1 MSTTAARATADSCEL
16 SERVHCVRQR
26 SLALIRGLSAEDMQV
41 QVADH
46 ASPTKWHLAHTS
58 WFFERFILTRENP
71 GYRVFNGDFDYL
83 FNSYYVTAGS
93 MHPRAQRGFL
103 TRPGIDE
110 VLAYRQYVDDAMQD
124 FLASSPSPELR
135 QLVEL
140 GLQHEQQHQELLLTD
155 IKQVLAANPLEP
167 ALTSSA
173 PRVSAPPPALVFH
186 DGPQGVCEIG
196 HTGQRFAFDNE
207 GPRHRVFLPA
217 HALANRL
224 VTNGEYRDFIR
235 DGGYDD
241 PALWLSD
248 GWALRC
254 GAGWQHPLYW
264 DSALETEFTLA
275 GRQPIDPHAPATHL
289 SFYEADAYARWAG
302 ARLPTEA
309 EWELA
314 AAAVALES
322 ASVNGPESLSDHAA
336 GKRHP
341 TGWHAAGSND
351 PTRIQQL
358 FGQCWQWTA
367 SAYSPYPGYRPPAG
381 AIGEYNGKFMCNQMV
396 LRGSSCATP
405 DGHARETY
413 RNFFYPSDRWQFSG
427 IRLAR

>member
-1 MSTTAARATADSCEL
+1 MPMTAARATDDSAEL
-16 SERVHCVRQR
+16 SERVHRVRQR

-41 QVADH
+41 QVAEH

-58 WFFERFILTRENP
+58 WFFERFILTQENP
-71 GYRVFNGDFDYL
+71 DYRVFHADFDYL

-93 MHPRAQRGFL
+93 MHPRSQRGFL

-110 VLAYRQYVDDAMQD
+110 VLAYRQHVDDALQTL
-124 FLASSPSPELR
+124 LASPLTPALR

-140 GLQHEQQHQELLLTD
+140 GLHHEQQHQELLLTD

-167 ALTSSA
+167 ALTLNAPGISSPA
-173 PRVSAPPPALVFH
+173 PALAFH
-186 DGPQGVCEIG
+186 DGPEGVCEIG
-196 HTGQRFAFDNE
+196 HAGDAFAFDNE
-207 GPRHRVFLPA
+207 GPRHRVFLHS

-224 VTNGEYRDFIR
+224 VTNGEYREFIR

-248 GWALRC
+248 GWALKC
-254 GAGWQHPLYW
+254 DAGWQRPLYW

-314 AAAVALES
+314 AAGVLSEG
-322 ASVNGPESLSDHAA
+322 GPEPDTDDW
-336 GKRHP
+336 HP
-341 TGWHAAGSND
+341 TGSDHGSGM
-351 PTRIQQL
+351 QQL

-367 SAYSPYPGYRPPAG
+367 SAYSPYPGYSPPAG

-405 DGHARETY
+405 GGHARVTY

-427 IRLAR
+427 IRLAH

>member
-1 MSTTAARATADSCEL
+1 MPMTAARATDDSAEL
-16 SERVHCVRQR
+16 SERVHRVRQR
-26 SLALIRGLSAEDMQV
+26 SLALIRGLSAEDVQV
-41 QVADH
+41 QVAEH

-58 WFFERFILTRENP
+58 WFFERFILTQENP
-71 GYRVFNGDFDYL
+71 DYRVFHADFDYL

-93 MHPRAQRGFL
+93 MHPRPQRGFL
-103 TRPGIDE
+103 TRPRIDE
-110 VLAYRQYVDDAMQD
+110 VLAYRQHVDEALQTL
-124 FLASSPSPELR
+124 LASPLTPALR

-140 GLQHEQQHQELLLTD
+140 GLHHEQQHQELLLTD

-167 ALTSSA
+167 ALTLNAPGVSSPA
-173 PRVSAPPPALVFH
+173 PALAFH
-186 DGPQGVCEIG
+186 DGPEGVCEIG
-196 HTGQRFAFDNE
+196 HAGDAFAFDNE
-207 GPRHRVFLPA
+207 GPRHRVFLHS

-224 VTNGEYRDFIR
+224 VTNGEYREFIR
-235 DGGYDD
+235 DGGYGD

-248 GWALRC
+248 GWALKC
-254 GAGWQHPLYW
+254 DAGWQRPLYW

-289 SFYEADAYARWAG
+289 SFYEADAFARWAG

-314 AAAVALES
+314 AAAVLPAG
-322 ASVNGPESLSDHAA
+322 GPEPDTDDW
-336 GKRHP
+336 HP
-341 TGWHAAGSND
+341 TGSDHGSGM
-351 PTRIQQL
+351 QQL

-367 SAYSPYPGYRPPAG
+367 SAYSPYPGYSPPAG

-405 DGHARETY
+405 GGHARVTY

-427 IRLAR
+427 IRLAH

>member
-1 MSTTAARATADSCEL
+1 MPMTAARATDDSAEL
-16 SERVHCVRQR
+16 SERVHRVRQR

-41 QVADH
+41 QVAEH

-58 WFFERFILTRENP
+58 WFFERFILTQENP
-71 GYRVFNGDFDYL
+71 DYRVFHADFDYL

-93 MHPRAQRGFL
+93 MHPRSQRGFL

-110 VLAYRQYVDDAMQD
+110 VLAYRQHVDDALQTL
-124 FLASSPSPELR
+124 LASPLTPALR

-140 GLQHEQQHQELLLTD
+140 GLHHEQQHQELLLTD

-167 ALTSSA
+167 ALTLNAPGVSSPA
-173 PRVSAPPPALVFH
+173 PALAFH
-186 DGPQGVCEIG
+186 DGPEGVCEIG
-196 HTGQRFAFDNE
+196 HAGDAFTFDNE
-207 GPRHRVFLPA
+207 GPRHRVFLHS

-224 VTNGEYRDFIR
+224 VTNGEYREFIR

-248 GWALRC
+248 GWALKC
-254 GAGWQHPLYW
+254 DAGWQRPLYW
-264 DSALETEFTLA
+264 DSALETEVTLA

-289 SFYEADAYARWAG
+289 SFYEADAFARWAG

-314 AAAVALES
+314 AAAVLPAG
-322 ASVNGPESLSDHAA
+322 GPEPDTDDW
-336 GKRHP
+336 HP
-341 TGWHAAGSND
+341 TGSDHGSGM
-351 PTRIQQL
+351 QQL

-367 SAYSPYPGYRPPAG
+367 SAYSPYPGYSPPAG

-405 DGHARETY
+405 GGHARVTY

-427 IRLAR
+427 IRLAH

>member
-1 MSTTAARATADSCEL
+1 MPMTAARATDDSAEL
-16 SERVHCVRQR
+16 SERVHRVRQR

-41 QVADH
+41 QVAEH

-58 WFFERFILTRENP
+58 WFFERFILTQENP
-71 GYRVFNGDFDYL
+71 DYRVFHADFDYL

-93 MHPRAQRGFL
+93 MHPRPQRGFL
-103 TRPGIDE
+103 TRPRIDE
-110 VLAYRQYVDDAMQD
+110 VLAYRQHVDEALQTL
-124 FLASSPSPELR
+124 LASPLTPALR

-140 GLQHEQQHQELLLTD
+140 GLHHEQQHQELLLTD

-167 ALTSSA
+167 ALTLNAPGVSSPA
-173 PRVSAPPPALVFH
+173 PALAFH
-186 DGPQGVCEIG
+186 DGPEGVCEIG
-196 HTGQRFAFDNE
+196 HAGDAFTFDNE
-207 GPRHRVFLPA
+207 GPRHRVFLHS

-224 VTNGEYRDFIR
+224 VTNGEYREFIR

-248 GWALRC
+248 GWALKC
-254 GAGWQHPLYW
+254 DAGWQRPLYW

-289 SFYEADAYARWAG
+289 SFYEADAFARWAG

-314 AAAVALES
+314 AAAVLPAG
-322 ASVNGPESLSDHAA
+322 GPEPDTDDW
-336 GKRHP
+336 HP
-341 TGWHAAGSND
+341 TGSDHGSGM
-351 PTRIQQL
+351 QQL

-367 SAYSPYPGYRPPAG
+367 SAYSPYPGYSPPAG

-405 DGHARETY
+405 GGHARVTY

-427 IRLAR
+427 IRLAH

>member
-1 MSTTAARATADSCEL
+1 MSTSAARATVDSCEL
-16 SERVHCVRQR
+16 SERVHRVRQR
-26 SLALIRGLSAEDMQV
+26 SLALTRGLTAEDMQV

-58 WFFERFILTRENP
+58 WFFERFILTPESP
-71 GYRVFNGDFDYL
+71 GYRLFNADFDYL

-93 MHPRAQRGFL
+93 MHPRPQRGFL
-103 TRPGIDE
+103 TRPAMDD
-110 VLAYRQYVDDAMQD
+110 VLAYRQYVDGAMQD
-124 FLASSPSPELR
+124 FLRAPLSPALR
-135 QLVEL
+135 QRIEL
-140 GLQHEQQHQELLLTD
+140 GLHHEQQHQELLLTD
-155 IKQVLAANPLEP
+155 IKQVFAANPLEP
-167 ALTSSA
+167 ALSGT
-173 PRVSAPPPALVFH
+173 APPLSPPAPALVFH
-186 DGPQGVCEIG
+186 DGPEGVWEIG
-196 HTGQRFAFDNE
+196 HTGDAFAFDNE
-207 GPRHRVFLPA
+207 GPRHCSLVQA

-224 VTNGEYRDFIR
+224 TTNSEYRDFVR

-248 GWALRC
+248 GWAQKC
-254 GAGWQHPLYW
+254 AASWQRPLYW

-275 GRQPIDPHAPATHL
+275 GRRPIDPHAPATHL

-314 AAAVALES
+314 AAAVALECEVDPG
-322 ASVNGPESLSDHAA
+322 AGSL
-336 GKRHP
+336 HP
-341 TGWHAAGSND
+341 TGGGGNNSM
-351 PTRIQQL
+351 QQL
-358 FGQCWQWTA
+358 YGQCWQWTA

-381 AIGEYNGKFMCNQMV
+381 ALGEYNGKFMCNQMV
-396 LRGSSCATP
+396 LRGSSCATSA
-405 DGHARETY
+405 GHARATY

>member
-1 MSTTAARATADSCEL
+1 MPTTAARATVDSCEL
-16 SERVHCVRQR
+16 SERAHRVRQR

-41 QVADH
+41 QVAEH

-58 WFFERFILTRENP
+58 WFFERFILTQENP
-71 GYRVFNGDFDYL
+71 GYRVFHADFDYL

-93 MHPRAQRGFL
+93 MHPRPQRGFL
-103 TRPGIDE
+103 TRPGIDD
-110 VLAYRQYVDDAMQD
+110 VLAYRQHVDDALQD
-124 FLASSPSPELR
+124 LLTSPLTPALR
-135 QLVEL
+135 QCVEL
-140 GLQHEQQHQELLLTD
+140 GLHHEQQHQELLLTD

-167 ALTSSA
+167 ALTLNA
-173 PRVSAPPPALVFH
+173 PRVSTPPPALAFH
-186 DGPQGVCEIG
+186 DGPEGVCEIG
-196 HTGQRFAFDNE
+196 HAGGAFAFDNE
-207 GPRHRVFLPA
+207 GPRHREFLHS

-248 GWALRC
+248 GWALKC
-254 GAGWQHPLYW
+254 DAGWQRPLYW

-314 AAAVALES
+314 AAAVLPES
-322 ASVNGPESLSDHAA
+322 GPEPDA
-336 GKRHP
+336 GDWHP
-341 TGWHAAGSND
+341 TRVDDSTGM
-351 PTRIQQL
+351 QQL

-405 DGHARETY
+405 HGHARATY

-427 IRLAR
+427 IRLAL

>member
-1 MSTTAARATADSCEL
+1 MPMTAARATDDSAEL
-16 SERVHCVRQR
+16 SERVHRVRQR

-41 QVADH
+41 QVAEH

-58 WFFERFILTRENP
+58 WFFERFILTQENP
-71 GYRVFNGDFDYL
+71 DYRVFHADFDYL

-93 MHPRAQRGFL
+93 MHPRSQRGFL
-103 TRPGIDE
+103 TRPRIDE
-110 VLAYRQYVDDAMQD
+110 VLAYRQHVDEALQTL
-124 FLASSPSPELR
+124 LASPLTPALR

-140 GLQHEQQHQELLLTD
+140 GLHHEQQHQELLLTD

-167 ALTSSA
+167 ALTLNAPGISSPA
-173 PRVSAPPPALVFH
+173 PALAFH
-186 DGPQGVCEIG
+186 DGPEGVCEIG
-196 HTGQRFAFDNE
+196 HAGDAFTFDNE
-207 GPRHRVFLPA
+207 GPRHRVFLHS

-224 VTNGEYRDFIR
+224 VTNGEYREFIR

-248 GWALRC
+248 GWALKC
-254 GAGWQHPLYW
+254 DAGWQRPLYW

-314 AAAVALES
+314 AAGVLSEG
-322 ASVNGPESLSDHAA
+322 GPEPDTDDW
-336 GKRHP
+336 HP
-341 TGWHAAGSND
+341 TGSDHGSGM
-351 PTRIQQL
+351 QQL

-367 SAYSPYPGYRPPAG
+367 SAYSPYPGYSPPAG

-405 DGHARETY
+405 GGHARVTY

-427 IRLAR
+427 IRLAH

>member
-1 MSTTAARATADSCEL
+1 MPMTAARATDDSAEL
-16 SERVHCVRQR
+16 SERVHRVRQR

-41 QVADH
+41 QVAEH

-58 WFFERFILTRENP
+58 WFFERFILTQENP
-71 GYRVFNGDFDYL
+71 DYRVFHADFDYL

-93 MHPRAQRGFL
+93 MHPRPQRGFL

-110 VLAYRQYVDDAMQD
+110 VLAYRQHVDDALQTL
-124 FLASSPSPELR
+124 LASPLTPALR

-140 GLQHEQQHQELLLTD
+140 GLHHEQQHQELLLTD

-167 ALTSSA
+167 ALTLNAPGISSPA
-173 PRVSAPPPALVFH
+173 PALAFH
-186 DGPQGVCEIG
+186 DGPEGVCEIG
-196 HTGQRFAFDNE
+196 HAGDAFTFDNE
-207 GPRHRVFLPA
+207 GPRHRVFLHS

-224 VTNGEYRDFIR
+224 VTNGEYREFIR

-248 GWALRC
+248 GWALKC
-254 GAGWQHPLYW
+254 DAGWQRPLYW

-289 SFYEADAYARWAG
+289 SFYEADAFARWAG

-314 AAAVALES
+314 AAAVLPAG
-322 ASVNGPESLSDHAA
+322 GPEPDTDDW
-336 GKRHP
+336 HP
-341 TGWHAAGSND
+341 TGSDHGSGM
-351 PTRIQQL
+351 QQL

-367 SAYSPYPGYRPPAG
+367 SAYSPYPGYSPPAG

-405 DGHARETY
+405 GGHARVTY

-427 IRLAR
+427 IRLAH

>member
-1 MSTTAARATADSCEL
+1 MPMTAARATDDSAEL
-16 SERVHCVRQR
+16 SERVHRVRQR

-41 QVADH
+41 QVAEH

-58 WFFERFILTRENP
+58 WFFERFILTQENP
-71 GYRVFNGDFDYL
+71 DYRVFHADFDYL

-93 MHPRAQRGFL
+93 MHPRPQRGFL
-103 TRPGIDE
+103 TRPRIDE
-110 VLAYRQYVDDAMQD
+110 VLAYRQHVDEALQTL
-124 FLASSPSPELR
+124 LASPLTPALR

-140 GLQHEQQHQELLLTD
+140 GLHHEQQHQELLLTD

-167 ALTSSA
+167 ALTLNAPGISSPA
-173 PRVSAPPPALVFH
+173 PALAFH
-186 DGPQGVCEIG
+186 DGPEGVCEIG
-196 HTGQRFAFDNE
+196 HAGDAFTFDNE
-207 GPRHRVFLPA
+207 GPRHRVFLHS

-224 VTNGEYRDFIR
+224 VTNGEYREFIR

-248 GWALRC
+248 GWALKC
-254 GAGWQHPLYW
+254 DAGWQRPLYW

-314 AAAVALES
+314 AAGVLSEG
-322 ASVNGPESLSDHAA
+322 GPEPDTDDW
-336 GKRHP
+336 HP
-341 TGWHAAGSND
+341 TGSDHGSGM
-351 PTRIQQL
+351 QQL

-367 SAYSPYPGYRPPAG
+367 SAYSPYPGYSPPAG

-405 DGHARETY
+405 GGHARVTY

-427 IRLAR
+427 IRLAH

>member
-1 MSTTAARATADSCEL
+1 MSTTAAQATVDSCEL
-16 SERVHCVRQR
+16 SERVHRVRQR
-26 SLALIRGLSAEDMQV
+26 SLALIRGLTAEDMQV

-58 WFFERFILTRENP
+58 WFFERFILTQESP
-71 GYRVFNGDFDYL
+71 GYRVFHADFDYL

-93 MHPRAQRGFL
+93 MHPRSQRGFL
-103 TRPGIDE
+103 TRPGIDD
-110 VLAYRQYVDDAMQD
+110 VLAYRQYVDEAMQD

-135 QLVEL
+135 QLIEL
-140 GLQHEQQHQELLLTD
+140 GLHHEQQHQELLLTD

-167 ALTSSA
+167 ALTHSA
-173 PRVSAPPPALVFH
+173 PRASAPPSALAFY

-196 HTGQRFAFDNE
+196 HVGETFTFDNE
-207 GPRHRVFLPA
+207 GPRHRVFLHA

-248 GWALRC
+248 GWALTRSS
-254 GAGWQHPLYW
+254 GWQRPLYW
-264 DSALETEFTLA
+264 DSTLETEFTLA
-275 GRQPIDPHAPATHL
+275 GRQPIDPHAPVTHL

-309 EWELA
+309 EWEVAA
-314 AAAVALES
+314 AAAVRERASDKAPES
-322 ASVNGPESLSDHAA
+322 ADHLDAA
-336 GKRHP
+336 SWHP
-341 TGWHAAGSND
+341 AGGDSGTGM
-351 PTRIQQL
+351 QQL

-405 DGHARETY
+405 DGHARATY

>member
-1 MSTTAARATADSCEL
+1 MPMTAARATDDSAEL
-16 SERVHCVRQR
+16 SERVHRVRQR

-41 QVADH
+41 QVAEH

-58 WFFERFILTRENP
+58 WFFERFILTQENP
-71 GYRVFNGDFDYL
+71 DYRVFHADFDYL

-93 MHPRAQRGFL
+93 MHPRPQRGFL
-103 TRPGIDE
+103 TRPRIDE
-110 VLAYRQYVDDAMQD
+110 VLAYRQHVDEALQTL
-124 FLASSPSPELR
+124 LASPLTPALR

-140 GLQHEQQHQELLLTD
+140 GLHHEQQHQELLLTD

-167 ALTSSA
+167 ALTLNAPGVSSPA
-173 PRVSAPPPALVFH
+173 PALAFH
-186 DGPQGVCEIG
+186 DGPEGVCEIG
-196 HTGQRFAFDNE
+196 HAGDAFAFDNE
-207 GPRHRVFLPA
+207 GPRHRVFLHS

-224 VTNGEYRDFIR
+224 VTNGEYREFIR

-248 GWALRC
+248 GWALKC
-254 GAGWQHPLYW
+254 DAGWQRPLYW

-289 SFYEADAYARWAG
+289 SFYEADAFARWAG

-314 AAAVALES
+314 AAAVLPAG
-322 ASVNGPESLSDHAA
+322 GPEPDTDDW
-336 GKRHP
+336 HP
-341 TGWHAAGSND
+341 TGSDHGSGM
-351 PTRIQQL
+351 QQL

-367 SAYSPYPGYRPPAG
+367 SAYSPYPGYSPPAG

-405 DGHARETY
+405 GGHARVTY

-427 IRLAR
+427 IRLAH

>member
-1 MSTTAARATADSCEL
+1 
-16 SERVHCVRQR
+16 V
-26 SLALIRGLSAEDMQV
+26 AE
-41 QVADH
+41 H

-58 WFFERFILTRENP
+58 WFFERFILTQENP
-71 GYRVFNGDFDYL
+71 DYRVFHADFDYL

-93 MHPRAQRGFL
+93 MHPRPQRGFL
-103 TRPGIDE
+103 TRPRIDE
-110 VLAYRQYVDDAMQD
+110 VLAYRQHVDEALQTL
-124 FLASSPSPELR
+124 LASPLTPALR

-140 GLQHEQQHQELLLTD
+140 GLHHEQQHQELLLTD

-167 ALTSSA
+167 ALTLNAPGVSSPA
-173 PRVSAPPPALVFH
+173 PALAFH
-186 DGPQGVCEIG
+186 DGPEGVCEIG
-196 HTGQRFAFDNE
+196 HAGDAFTFDNE
-207 GPRHRVFLPA
+207 GPRHRVFLHS

-224 VTNGEYRDFIR
+224 VTNGEYREFIR
-235 DGGYDD
+235 DGGYGD

-248 GWALRC
+248 GWALKC
-254 GAGWQHPLYW
+254 DAGWQRPLYW

-289 SFYEADAYARWAG
+289 SFYEADAFARWAG

-314 AAAVALES
+314 AAAVLPAG
-322 ASVNGPESLSDHAA
+322 GPEPDTDDW
-336 GKRHP
+336 HP
-341 TGWHAAGSND
+341 TGSDHGSGM
-351 PTRIQQL
+351 QQL

-367 SAYSPYPGYRPPAG
+367 SAYSPYPGYSPPAG

-405 DGHARETY
+405 GGHARVTY

-427 IRLAR
+427 IRLAH

>member
-1 MSTTAARATADSCEL
+1 MPMTAARATDDSAEL
-16 SERVHCVRQR
+16 SERVHRVRQR

-41 QVADH
+41 QVAEH

-58 WFFERFILTRENP
+58 WFFERFILTQENP
-71 GYRVFNGDFDYL
+71 DYRVFHADFDYL

-93 MHPRAQRGFL
+93 MHPRSQRGFL

-110 VLAYRQYVDDAMQD
+110 VLAYRQHVDDALQTL
-124 FLASSPSPELR
+124 LASPLTPALR

-140 GLQHEQQHQELLLTD
+140 GLHHEQQHQELLLTD

-167 ALTSSA
+167 ALTLNAPGISSPA
-173 PRVSAPPPALVFH
+173 PALAFH
-186 DGPQGVCEIG
+186 DGPEGVCEIG
-196 HTGQRFAFDNE
+196 HAGDAFAFDNE
-207 GPRHRVFLPA
+207 GPRHRVFLHS

-224 VTNGEYRDFIR
+224 VTNGEYREFIR

-248 GWALRC
+248 GWALKC
-254 GAGWQHPLYW
+254 DAGWQRPLYW

-289 SFYEADAYARWAG
+289 SFYEADAFARWAG

-314 AAAVALES
+314 AAAVLPAG
-322 ASVNGPESLSDHAA
+322 GPEPDTDDW
-336 GKRHP
+336 HP
-341 TGWHAAGSND
+341 TGSDHGSGM
-351 PTRIQQL
+351 QQL

-367 SAYSPYPGYRPPAG
+367 SAYSPYPGYSPPAG

-405 DGHARETY
+405 GGHARVTY

-427 IRLAR
+427 IRLAH

>member
-1 MSTTAARATADSCEL
+1 MPTTAARATVDSCEL
-16 SERVHCVRQR
+16 SERAHRVRQR

-41 QVADH
+41 QVAEH

-58 WFFERFILTRENP
+58 WFFERFILTQETP
-71 GYRVFNGDFDYL
+71 GYRVFHADFDYL

-93 MHPRAQRGFL
+93 MHPRGQRGFL
-103 TRPGIDE
+103 SRPGIDD
-110 VLAYRQYVDDAMQD
+110 VLAYRQHVDDALQD
-124 FLASSPSPELR
+124 LLASPLTPALR

-140 GLQHEQQHQELLLTD
+140 GLHHEQQHQELLLTD

-167 ALTSSA
+167 ALRTRNA
-173 PRVSAPPPALVFH
+173 PRVSTPPPALAFL
-186 DGPQGVCEIG
+186 DGPEGVCEIG
-196 HTGQRFAFDNE
+196 HAGDAFAFDNE
-207 GPRHRVFLPA
+207 GPRHRVFL
-217 HALANRL
+217 HSHRLANRL
-224 VTNGEYRDFIR
+224 VTNAEYRDFIR

-248 GWALRC
+248 GWALKC
-254 GAGWQHPLYW
+254 DAGWQRPLYW
-264 DSALETEFTLA
+264 DSLLETEFTLA

-314 AAAVALES
+314 AAASL
-322 ASVNGPESLSDHAA
+322 PESGLGLDT
-336 GKRHP
+336 GDWHP
-341 TGWHAAGSND
+341 TGGDDS
-351 PTRIQQL
+351 TGMQQL

-405 DGHARETY
+405 DGHARTTY

-427 IRLAR
+427 IRLAH

>member
-1 MSTTAARATADSCEL
+1 MPMTAARATDDSAEL
-16 SERVHCVRQR
+16 SERVHRVRQR

-41 QVADH
+41 QVAGH

-58 WFFERFILTRENP
+58 WFFERFILTQENP
-71 GYRVFNGDFDYL
+71 DYRVFHADFDYL

-93 MHPRAQRGFL
+93 MHPRPQRGFL
-103 TRPGIDE
+103 TRPRIDE
-110 VLAYRQYVDDAMQD
+110 VLAYRQHVDEALQTL
-124 FLASSPSPELR
+124 LASPLTPALR

-140 GLQHEQQHQELLLTD
+140 GLHHEQQHQELLLTD

-167 ALTSSA
+167 ALTLNAPGISSPA
-173 PRVSAPPPALVFH
+173 PALAFH
-186 DGPQGVCEIG
+186 DGPEGVCEIG
-196 HTGQRFAFDNE
+196 HAGDAFTFDNE
-207 GPRHRVFLPA
+207 GPRHRVFLHS

-224 VTNGEYRDFIR
+224 VTNGEYREFIR

-248 GWALRC
+248 GWALKC
-254 GAGWQHPLYW
+254 DAGWQRPLYW

-289 SFYEADAYARWAG
+289 SFYEADAFARWAG

-314 AAAVALES
+314 AAAVLPAG
-322 ASVNGPESLSDHAA
+322 GPEPDTDDW
-336 GKRHP
+336 HP
-341 TGWHAAGSND
+341 TGSDHGSGM
-351 PTRIQQL
+351 QQL

-367 SAYSPYPGYRPPAG
+367 SAYSPYPGYSPPAG

-405 DGHARETY
+405 GGHARVTY

-427 IRLAR
+427 IRLAH

>member
-1 MSTTAARATADSCEL
+1 MPMTAARATDDSAEL
-16 SERVHCVRQR
+16 SERVHRVRQR

-41 QVADH
+41 QVAEH

-58 WFFERFILTRENP
+58 WFFERFILTQENP
-71 GYRVFNGDFDYL
+71 DYRVFHADFDYL

-93 MHPRAQRGFL
+93 MHPRSQRGFL

-110 VLAYRQYVDDAMQD
+110 VLAYRQHVDDALQTL
-124 FLASSPSPELR
+124 LASPLTPALR

-140 GLQHEQQHQELLLTD
+140 GLHHEQQHQELLLTD

-167 ALTSSA
+167 ALTLNAPGISSPA
-173 PRVSAPPPALVFH
+173 PALAFH
-186 DGPQGVCEIG
+186 DGPEGVCEIG
-196 HTGQRFAFDNE
+196 HAGDAFTFDNE
-207 GPRHRVFLPA
+207 GPRHRVFLHS

-224 VTNGEYRDFIR
+224 VTNGEYREFIR

-248 GWALRC
+248 GWALKC
-254 GAGWQHPLYW
+254 DAGWQRPLYW

-314 AAAVALES
+314 AAGVLSEG
-322 ASVNGPESLSDHAA
+322 GPEPDTDDW
-336 GKRHP
+336 HP
-341 TGWHAAGSND
+341 TGSDHGSGM
-351 PTRIQQL
+351 QQL

-367 SAYSPYPGYRPPAG
+367 SAYSPYPGYSPPAG

-405 DGHARETY
+405 GGHARVTY

-427 IRLAR
+427 IRLAH